1 MTVLPQT
8 QEEKHNTA
16 THLIGVVA
24 AASMMWVLVVL
35 ASPHGWKWIMGV
47 LFLAMGTMLMYSFS
61 TAYHWTHKGSVKN
74 VMRILDHIGIY
85 VMIACSYTPLCIAVI
100 GGWVGWTVFGMLWG
114 IVLAGSV
121 YKIKAIGKYPRLSLF
136 LYLLMGWSAVFM
148 AKPIFENI
156 SALPLLLLLAEGL
169 SYTFGT
175 YFFAH
180 DDRHLYHAVWH
191 IFVLLGTAFHW
202 AAVIAIL
209 QSLPT

>member
-1 MTVLPQT
+1 M
-8 QEEKHNTA
+8 
-16 THLIGVVA
+16 
-24 AASMMWVLVVL
+24 
-35 ASPHGWKWIMGV
+35 
-47 LFLAMGTMLMYSFS
+47 
-61 TAYHWTHKGSVKN
+61 
-74 VMRILDHIGIY
+74 
-85 VMIACSYTPLCIAVI
+85 I